1 MIKMPKAYREV
12 FEILKYIPANEK
24 EKISSEL
31 LKTIEENMDLEYEFK
46 IEDVANFQKQEL
58 LPETKA
64 FLAVLYR
71 DCWATAEEKSNILEK
86 EKVQMEEYKLKQEAN
101 YDIANVI
108 NKAKLNK
115 ASTEVIV
122 TNKPVVRQQNVFL
135 RLVEKIKEL
144 FRK

>member
-1 MIKMPKAYREV
+1 
-12 FEILKYIPANEK
+12 
-24 EKISSEL
+24 
-31 LKTIEENMDLEYEFK
+31 MDLEYEFK